1 MESIDQASSLS
12 IDHVLL
18 HDLSS
23 SHEDQPL
30 RTTTTKTSF
39 QQPVPPGTEAPSL
52 GQENESSIAN
62 PLSVRAIRKSMLPQ
76 PERSP
81 RSTKSEGSSSQKSR
95 KSKKSLFNFLSVK
108 EPSSQALHEYEEMLK
123 KQQNNANGRVTA
135 VGMPMTAASKLPAH
149 VPKVNSR
156 WDGVPEAIHR
166 KERNKNNIKPKS
178 AGSASWHPSSQI
190 SESSL
195 QSLENRFDMKS
206 SMKRPTSQGTKS
218 ISEMTET
225 YSIRSNHPSLVRSSA
240 STISSTST
248 PSLPY
253 SNYDFAVNR
262 HYTSEPTSP
271 QCPAPSPLKSSFTV
285 VNLSSS
291 RNSPDSA
298 ADDLQFS
305 TKFPFPENPKDLPA
319 SNILLSKSIGGM
331 DPGQPHCD
339 SPRPELPNE
348 QVLEPEP
355 GRASR
360 GIFSK
365 LKQKKSLTFTKFKE
379 KG

>member
-1 MESIDQASSLS
+1 MESVDQASSVS

-18 HDLSS
+18 RDLNSS
-23 SHEDQPL
+23 QEDQPL
-30 RTTTTKTSF
+30 RTTTTKKTN
-39 QQPVPPGTEAPSL
+39 QQFVPPQTAAPNV
-52 GQENESSIAN
+52 GQENEFNIASA
-62 PLSVRAIRKSMLPQ
+62 LSVRAIRKSMLPQ

-81 RSTKSEGSSSQKSR
+81 QSTQYEGSSSQKSR
-95 KSKKSLFNFLSVK
+95 KRKKSLFNFLSVK
-108 EPSSQALHEYEEMLK
+108 EPSSQALHEYEEMLR

-156 WDGVPEAIHR
+156 WDGVPESIRR
-166 KERNKNNIKPKS
+166 KERNKKDIKPKS
-178 AGSASWHPSSQI
+178 AGSASWQPSSQT
-190 SESSL
+190 SQNSL

-218 ISEMTET
+218 ISEMTEV
-225 YSIRSNHPSLVRSSA
+225 YSIRSNHPTLVRSSA

-271 QCPAPSPLKSSFTV
+271 QFPAPSPLKSSFTV

-291 RNSPDSA
+291 RNSPDST

-305 TKFPFPENPKDLPA
+305 TKFPFPENTKDLPA
-319 SNILLSKSIGGM
+319 PNVLRPNLAGGM
-331 DPGQPHCD
+331 GSSQPHHGN
-339 SPRPELPNE
+339 PRPELPEE
-348 QVLEPEP
+348 QASEPESS
-355 GRASR
+355 RANR

-365 LKQKKSLTFTKFKE
+365 LKQKKSLTFTKLKE